1 VRPLWRVLNEEG
13 ADVLLTG
20 HEHSYERFA
29 PMDAEGERDDARG
42 VRLFV
47 VGTGGGNLRDFE
59 NDPLPTTEVRQ
70 DHTWGVLKL
79 TLKPTGY
86 DWTFLPVAGKTFAD
100 SGSGTC
106 H

>member
-1 VRPLWRVLNEEG
+1 VLYDEG
-13 ADVLLTG
+13 VDVLLTG

-29 PMDAEGERDDARG
+29 PMNTEGQRDDARG

-47 VGTGGGNLRDFE
+47 VGTGGGNLRHFN

-70 DHTWGVLKL
+70 HDTWGVLKL
-79 TLKPTGY
+79 NLKPTGY
-86 DWTFLPVAGKTFAD
+86 DWKFLPVAGGSFAD
-100 SGSGTC
+100 SGSGAC

>member
-1 VRPLWRVLNEEG
+1 VRPLWRVLTEEG

-20 HEHSYERFA
+20 HEHSYERFM
-29 PMDAEGERDDARG
+29 PMNAEGEREDARG

-86 DWTFLPVAGKTFAD
+86 DWKFLPVAGKTFAD

>member
-1 VRPLWRVLNEEG
+1 MRPLWRVLNEES

-20 HEHSYERFA
+20 HEHSYERFV
-29 PMDAEGERDDARG
+29 PMNAEGSRDDSRG

-47 VGTGGGNLRDFE
+47 VGTGGGNLRPFE
-59 NDPLPTTEVRQ
+59 NDPLATTATRNDQ
-70 DHTWGVLKL
+70 TWGVLKL

-86 DWTFLPVAGKTFAD
+86 DWKFLPVAGKTFAD